1 LGSVDFLLQFEIVK
15 IESRTTIIGI
25 DTANIRVVKLREFVD
40 FIKSSFYFL
49 FISDNLIKKF
59 SKLFLIF
66 KEVYDI
72 KLMDQRNFM
81 TPGPLHTNHNKIM
94 VIDDE
99 PSFHKLISKQLS
111 TKEFYVISCFESEN
125 ALKMIEEN
133 QPDLV
138 LMDIMMPNE
147 DGFSLTKRI
156 RSLHLSSYLP
166 IIIVT
171 AKQDVRDVERAF
183 EAGADDYLTK
193 PYNSEEL
200 YSRIK
205 NMLRLRTLQ
214 DSVINKTN
222 ELNDANMKIARL
234 NHDLTETNRQLKKK
248 VYDMHN
254 IFEISFKVMGQTEE
268 EILINT
274 TLLNALGIFT
284 AKSVMLLLLDPDDPN
299 LFKVVQSRGFLG
311 NKVNQLTLRKNDK
324 LINYLEYIKKP
335 FFIKD
340 VGSEFEKV
348 VLKLQELEIQVLA
361 PLFQEEEIIG
371 ILCLGPSVSSQ
382 EYPLDVM
389 EMLGILA
396 NMISVALHNAQNFDQ
411 IKALS
416 YTDGM
421 TGLHN
426 YRYFTM
432 RLKEELSRTRRNNA
446 SLSLLILDVDFFKN
460 YNDTLGHPAG
470 DEVLRQL
477 SLILKQSIRDNDIV
491 ARYGGEEFA
500 VILIGTENEG
510 AIILGERI
518 RETVEKFHFYQEE
531 IQPKST
537 LTVSV
542 GIATFPNDALSVKD
556 FIVAADKALYFAKN
570 NGRNCVA
577 HFSDIKQKKAE
588 KKR

>member
-1 LGSVDFLLQFEIVK
+1 M
-15 IESRTTIIGI
+15 
-25 DTANIRVVKLREFVD
+25 VV
-40 FIKSSFYFL
+40 
-49 FISDNLIKKF
+49 
-59 SKLFLIF
+59 
-66 KEVYDI
+66 
-72 KLMDQRNFM
+72 
-81 TPGPLHTNHNKIM
+81 
-94 VIDDE
+94 DDE
-99 PSFHKLISKQLS
+99 PAFHKVISKQLS
-111 TKEFYVISCFESEN
+111 SKEFYIISCFESEN
-125 ALKMIEEN
+125 ALKMIEES
-133 QPDLV
+133 QPDIV

-156 RSLHLSSYLP
+156 RSLHLPSYLP

-171 AKQDVRDVERAF
+171 AKQDVKDVERAF

-193 PYNSEEL
+193 PYELEEL

-214 DSVINKTN
+214 DSVISKTN
-222 ELNDANMKIARL
+222 QLNDANMKIARL
-234 NHDLTETNRQLKKK
+234 NHDLTETKRQLKKK

-268 EILINT
+268 ERLINT

-284 AKSVMLLLLDPDDPN
+284 AKSVMLLLTDPDDPTI
-299 LFKVVQSRGFLG
+299 FKVIQSRGFLG
-311 NKVNQLTLRKNDK
+311 NKVNQLILKKDDK
-324 LINYLEYIKKP
+324 LVHYLEYIKKP
-335 FFIKD
+335 FLIQD
-340 VGSEFEKV
+340 AGIEFEKIV
-348 VLKLQELEIQVLA
+348 PKLKELEIQVLA

-396 NMISVALHNAQNFDQ
+396 NMLSVALHNAQNFDQ

-426 YRYFTM
+426 YRYFNM

-500 VILIGTENEG
+500 IILIGTENEG

-531 IQPKST
+531 IQPNST